1 MNKFEILGEISKAN
15 EELEEFLATLSEEE
29 MADPGP
35 GGDWS
40 VKDTL
45 AHIAAWMNLA
55 AGWLERTLN
64 GEPVTRYMPGYELTG
79 DEAADEATMNRLN
92 DHIFETHKDLPA
104 DTVLDKYRQAC
115 EALTAVVATMIEED
129 LLEPGRVAW
138 YPDQPVWLNIAGNS
152 FWHIRDHLTAF
163 QESAI

>member
-1 MNKFEILGEISKAN
+1 MNKFELLGEMTKAN
-15 EELEEFLATLSEEE
+15 EEMEAFLATLTEDE

-45 AHIAAWMNLA
+45 SHITVWMKLA
-55 AGWLERTLN
+55 TGWLEKTVN

-79 DEAADEATMNRLN
+79 DEAADETIMNRLN
-92 DHIFETHKDLPA
+92 DHIFEMHKDKPTTDILA
-104 DTVLDKYRQAC
+104 EYREAC
-115 EALTAVVATMIEED
+115 EGLTAVVATMLEED

-152 FWHIRDHLTAF
+152 FWHIRDHLSTF
-163 QESAI
+163 QE